1 MDKTYRIIFSG
12 LVSDVESFKRKML
25 RLGVTGNV
33 SEGIIKKAPVIL
45 KQGLSLKDARAYADA
60 VIQAGGKTTIQA
72 ESQPQENQEKSAL
85 SNVISL
91 KSFTMCPQCGY
102 KQLKTERCIRC
113 GFVFDAN
120 LKSET

>member
-1 MDKTYRIIFSG
+1 MGKTYRIIFSG
-12 LVSDVESFKRKML
+12 LVGDSESFKRKML
-25 RLGVTGNV
+25 RLGVTGDV

-60 VIQAGGKTTIQA
+60 LIQAGGKATMQA
-72 ESQPQENQEKSAL
+72 ESRPQENQEKSTL
-85 SNVISL
+85 SSVISL

-113 GFVFDAN
+113 G
-120 LKSET
+120 LEL